1 MHEEIG
7 GRESLPGAAF
17 LLTPLDG
24 ASPCYFVFKKSSSRF
39 DYMLSL
45 GAAKMASFRDFGGV
59 LTRLITCGSVGQM
72 HASYMS
78 IMVATSN
85 CTHKKSKVLCMF

>member
-1 MHEEIG
+1 
-7 GRESLPGAAF
+7 
-17 LLTPLDG
+17 
-24 ASPCYFVFKKSSSRF
+24 
-39 DYMLSL
+39 MLSL